1 MSGITDLRSRVEHAI
16 SYSIDALLL
25 KQRDDGSWKGAL
37 SSSPAA
43 TGDVLI
49 ALYLADPIGSSD
61 LIEGAIEFLVTT
73 QSPDGGWG
81 DDLDDC
87 STINSTAIATAALKI
102 AAPEKKSTIEAGWQC
117 LMNLGGLEAVRDVK
131 RCSLTVLAH
140 KYLAIAGLMSDEDCL
155 RVPIELSLLPAPLRR
170 KLTFAMPT
178 AMAWGVMCQQQNI
191 SGIRQ
196 WLNRIS
202 EPRAFKYLE
211 DIIQFE
217 GPLGGFVESPM
228 MCANVC
234 IALTVANKR
243 RDIVE
248 HCVRYF
254 RNSVH
259 ADGAWPVTRDL
270 EVDATNFITAGMLI
284 SGLYDDNVKQA
295 VNWVRGAQRIGKFA
309 GTGAPTGGW
318 GWGLPSGWPNSGN
331 TGDALKVLGLAGAS
345 NTDLQVERGIRW
357 LQKQQ
362 NYDGSWSCFAH
373 ISRAAMLDPSF
384 LLVRKARSPKVL
396 YSPCTV
402 MTAEA
407 LSGLA
412 HCGVRK
418 GPIVD
423 RALRWLIT
431 QQNSSGHFENKWYL
445 GNVAG
450 TSCVL
455 RALNDL
461 GRQDM
466 YTAAHSREWLIK
478 NQNPDGGWGDA
489 LGYQISTVEE
499 TSMAIIGL
507 LGCGK
512 WSSDAVISGIEWL
525 LRNRNS
531 DGLWDPS
538 LIGVYFLELN
548 YKHDHTANGHALQA
562 LGYFRNLVKDKNHE
576 TTK

>member
-1 MSGITDLRSRVEHAI
+1 MKELSDLCSRVDIAI
-16 SYSIDALLL
+16 SESVDSLFSQ
-25 KQRDDGSWKGAL
+25 QRDDGSWKGCL

-49 ALYLADPIGSSD
+49 ALYRADPTGSAD
-61 LIEGAIEFLVTT
+61 LIEGAVNFLVDT
-73 QSPDGGWG
+73 QRPDGGWG
-81 DDLDDC
+81 DDLDDS
-87 STINSTAIATAALKI
+87 STINSTAIATAALQI
-102 AAPEKKSTIEAGWQC
+102 AAPEKYITIDAGWQC
-117 LMNLGGLEAVRDVK
+117 LMNLGGTEAIRDVQ

-140 KYLAIAGLMSDEDCL
+140 KYLAMAGLMSEEDCL
-155 RVPIELSLLPAPLRR
+155 RVPIELALLPAPLRR

-178 AMAWGVMCQQQNI
+178 AMAWGVMCQQKDA
-191 SGIRQ
+191 SGVRR

-202 EPRAFKYLE
+202 EPLAFKYLE
-211 DIIQFE
+211 EIMQFE

-234 IALTVANKR
+234 IALTEANKR

-248 HCVRYF
+248 HCIKYF

-259 ADGAWPVTRDL
+259 PDGSWSVTRDL
-270 EVDATNFITAGMLI
+270 EVDATNFITAGMLMVGV
-284 SGLYDDNVKQA
+284 SDDRVKQA
-295 VNWVRGAQRIGKFA
+295 VNWIRGAQRLGKFA

-345 NTDLQVERGIRW
+345 SNDPQTARGIQW
-357 LQKQQ
+357 LQEQQ

-396 YSPCTV
+396 YAPCSV

-412 HCGVRK
+412 HCGIK
-418 GPIVD
+418 GGSTVN
-423 RALRWLIT
+423 RALKWIIA
-431 QQNSSGHFENKWYL
+431 QQKPSGSFDNKWYL

-450 TSCVL
+450 TGCVL
-455 RALNDL
+455 RALNDQ
-461 GRQDM
+461 GRQDL
-466 YTAAHSREWLIK
+466 YTTRRCSEWLIN
-478 NQNPDGGWGDA
+478 NQNHDGGWGDA
-489 LGYQISTVEE
+489 LGKHISTVEE
-499 TSMAIIGL
+499 TSMALLGL
-507 LGCGK
+507 LSGDK
-512 WSSDAVISGIEWL
+512 WSSSAVRLGIEWL
-525 LRNRNS
+525 LRNRNNS
-531 DGLWDPS
+531 GLWNPS
-538 LIGVYFLELN
+538 LMGVYFLELT

-562 LGYFRNLVKDKNHE
+562 LGYFCNLVKESINE
-576 TTK
+576 TVK